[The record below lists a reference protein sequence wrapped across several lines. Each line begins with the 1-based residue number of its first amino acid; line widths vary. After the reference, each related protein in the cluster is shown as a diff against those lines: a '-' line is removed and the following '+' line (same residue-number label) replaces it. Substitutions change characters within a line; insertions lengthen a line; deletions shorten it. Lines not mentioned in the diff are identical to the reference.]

1 MLLCRLEDTTMNRR
15 TIGLLILAMVLAPLV
30 SSAQSLG
37 KVPRIGLLA
46 IGFAPSTPE
55 WQQHDPLLQAL
66 RELGWVEGQTMILE
80 GRWAEGHAERLP
92 ALAADLVRVGVDVIV
107 VGGMPAIQAAM
118 DATTTIP
125 IVVRNATYPVDP
137 RVGASLAQPGGNVTG
152 VTPIGPEVLGK
163 QLELLK
169 EAVPR
174 LSRVGVLR
182 DPENSG
188 AMLAWHALQDQARVL
203 GLTLFAMDVPI
214 ASPLER
220 LFAAITQERP
230 DALYVLAIPFPM
242 KYKQEIADFAATRG
256 LPTMGPKWLV
266 DVGGLM
272 AYTALPGDRAQR
284 AAAYVDRILRGAKPT
299 ELPMERPM
307 RFELVIN
314 LKTAQALGLT
324 IPPTL
329 LVQATEVIR

>member
-1 MLLCRLEDTTMNRR
+1 MTRR
-15 TIGLLILAMVLAPLV
+15 TVGFFVTLALTLLVAPL
-30 SSAQSLG
+30 AADTPPLG

-46 IGFAPSTPE
+46 IGFTPSTPD
-55 WQQHDPLLQAL
+55 WRQQDPFLQAL
-66 RELGWVEGQTMILE
+66 RELGYVEGQTMVLE
-80 GRWAEGHAERLP
+80 GRWAEGHTERLP

-107 VGGMPAIQAAM
+107 VGGMQAIQAAM
-118 DATTTIP
+118 DATTIP
-125 IVVRNATYPVDP
+125 IVVRNATYPMDP
-137 RVGASLAQPGGNVTG
+137 RVVANLARPGGNVTG
-152 VTPIGPEVLGK
+152 VTPIGSELLAK

-174 LSRVGVLR
+174 LARVGVLR

-188 AMLAWHALQDQARVL
+188 AMLAWQALQDPARAL
-203 GLTLFAMDVPI
+203 GLTMSALDVPI
-214 ASPLER
+214 STTIER
-220 LFAAITQERP
+220 LFAAIIQERP
-230 DALYVLAIPFPM
+230 EALYVLAIPFPV

-272 AYTALPGDRAQR
+272 AYTALEVDLFQR
-284 AAAYVDRILRGAKPT
+284 TAAYVDRILKGAKPA

-314 LKTAQALGLT
+314 LKTAEALGLT

-329 LVQATEVIR
+329 LFQATDVLR